1 VRAQVVAEEEQQDD
15 KSDDPQ
21 GETDGDDPFFVDLD
35 RFRVRSPWLLRHG
48 STIGTPGSG
57 RLAASTSGRAAS
69 ELWGGCT

>member
-1 VRAQVVAEEEQQDD
+1 VRAQLVAEEEEQHDE
-15 KSDDPQ
+15 SDDPQ
-21 GETDGDDPFFVDLD
+21 RETHGDDPCLVDLD
-35 RFRVRSPWLLRHG
+35 RFGVRSPWLLRHG